1 MLEIRCSV
9 ESLHPFND
17 SVYHVV
23 LRPEQHFAYQAGQYL
38 MVKMSEDD
46 KRPFSIA
53 SSPSDGGL
61 IELHIGASERHSYPM
76 QVIERMQQQQEIT
89 ILAPHGDAHLANDN
103 QRPIILV
110 AGGTGFSYIRS
121 ILRELIAQQDQRQVS
136 VYWGCKDLAH
146 FYLLE
151 EAQQLAAAHDNITLI
166 PVAENAPA
174 DWQGVKGLVH
184 HAILSDFN
192 DLSGHDIYAA
202 GRFEM
207 VGAIRDAFLGQG
219 MIIEQMHSD
228 ALAYLK

>member
-1 MLEIRCSV
+1 MSEIRCSI
-9 ESLHPFND
+9 ESLHAFNE

-23 LRPEQHFAYQAGQYL
+23 LRPEQHFDYQAGQYL
-38 MVKMSEDD
+38 MVKMSDED

-76 QVIERMQQQQEIT
+76 QVIDRMQQQHEIT
-89 ILAPHGDAHLANDN
+89 ILAPLGDAQLLNDN

-110 AGGTGFSYIRS
+110 AGGTGFSYVRS
-121 ILRELIAQQDQRQVS
+121 ILRQLIAQNDRRQIS
-136 VYWGCKDLAH
+136 VYWGCKDLGH

-151 EAQQLAAAHDNITLI
+151 EAQQIAAANDNIKLI
-166 PVAENAPA
+166 PVVENAPA
-174 DWQGVKGLVH
+174 HWQGVSGLVH
-184 HAILSDFN
+184 HAILADHS

-207 VGAIRDAFLGQG
+207 VGVIRDAFLEQG
-219 MIIEQMHSD
+219 MKIEQMHGD

>member
-1 MLEIRCSV
+1 MSEIKCSV
-9 ESLHPFND
+9 ERLEPFND

-23 LRPEQHFAYQAGQYL
+23 LRPEQDFEYQAGQYL
-38 MVKMSEDD
+38 MVKMSDDD

-53 SSPSDGGL
+53 SAPSDGNL

-76 QVIERMQQQQEIT
+76 QVIEKMEQQQEIT
-89 ILAPHGDAHLANDN
+89 ILAPHGDAQLVHDN

-121 ILRELIAQQDQRQVS
+121 ILRQLVATNDPRQVTI
-136 VYWGCKDLAH
+136 YWGCKDLHH

-151 EAQQLAAAHDNITLI
+151 EAQQIADANDNVELV
-166 PVAENAPA
+166 PVVENTSS
-174 DWQGVKGLVH
+174 DWQGVTGLVH
-184 HAILSDFN
+184 HAILDRFS
-192 DLSGHDIYAA
+192 DLSNHEIYAA

-219 MIIEQMHSD
+219 MKIEHMHGD